1 MHTPNGFCQTS
12 FSLIFLISS
21 IFTTAT
27 TLTAHSELSR
37 YFKINVCFLASKD
50 ALNCNF
56 NAVSKEYKDLPR
68 MRLEEDRVAE
78 LLRQKWFWK
87 LFIFLLLALML
98 PLLIVGLVLYL
109 SPSSLVIALIVLI
122 AIWYL
127 WRSYREWKTKNQGQ
141 NEEDR
146 KENESTPSER
156 TRLKVIRIVELKS
169 FADGGSDCHI

>member
-1 MHTPNGFCQTS
+1 
-12 FSLIFLISS
+12 
-21 IFTTAT
+21 
-27 TLTAHSELSR
+27 
-37 YFKINVCFLASKD
+37 
-50 ALNCNF
+50 
-56 NAVSKEYKDLPR
+56 

-87 LFIFLLLALML
+87 LFIVLLSVLML

-169 FADGGSDCHI
+169 FADGWSDCHI